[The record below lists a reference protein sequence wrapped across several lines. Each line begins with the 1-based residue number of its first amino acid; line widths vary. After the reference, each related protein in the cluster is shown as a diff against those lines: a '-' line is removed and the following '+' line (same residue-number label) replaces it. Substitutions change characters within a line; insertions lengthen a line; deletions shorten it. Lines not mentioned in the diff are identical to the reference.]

1 MLIIN
6 EEENITNIIVESII
20 NNYSRQY
27 HIIHNWK
34 EIIHLQSINSL
45 ENDLI
50 GINQSRW
57 LNWLI
62 VINASYCEIRER
74 ILTPN

>member
-50 GINQSRW
+50 GINQSR
-57 LNWLI
+57 
-62 VINASYCEIRER
+62 
-74 ILTPN
+74 